1 MKRIVKYLKY
11 YQKQAILAPLFK
23 WLEAIFDLCIP
34 IIISNIIDNGILKS
48 DYAFLTQMV
57 GILILLAILGGVV
70 SITAQYFAAKVSS
83 GLGTTLR
90 EKLFTHIQS
99 FSFTNLDQIQEATIL
114 NRLINDTWQVQ
125 NSINLL
131 LRLAL
136 RSPFIVLGSL
146 VLAFFI
152 QVKMGIIFVITIPL
166 IMTVVVVVTKICI
179 PRYEKI
185 QNQKDDL
192 LDKTQENLEG
202 IRNIRAFGL
211 ENRMER
217 EFKQEN
223 SEYAKEQQKVS
234 KITSFSN
241 PCYYIIIN
249 FAIIA
254 ILLIGGKQVNLGIL
268 SQGQIVALYHY
279 MAQILTELLKLTNLL
294 QLLPKTIASA
304 RRIEALFQQENTMLN
319 GHALLDDENVVLE
332 FEKVSLTYQ
341 NRTESTLE
349 EISFQAKTG
358 QIIGIIGGTG
368 SGKTSILHLIPR
380 FYDVSSGEIKINGKN
395 MKEYD
400 IKNIRS
406 NIAIVTQKKA
416 IFRGT
421 IRENVTFGKEDL
433 TEEKI
438 EEALEIAQAKEF
450 IIQKEKGI
458 EEEVQEN
465 GGNLSGGQK
474 QRLTIARAIAR
485 NPKILLLDDSMSA
498 LDLATDKKVRQ
509 ALNLLKKDK
518 LLFMVSERISAVQNL
533 DKILV
538 LDQGKIVG
546 QGNHQELLK
555 NCKIYQ
561 EIYTSQLQKE
571 ER

>member
-83 GLGTTLR
+83 RLGTTLR
-90 EKLFTHIQS
+90 EKLFAHIQS

-498 LDLATDKKVRQ
+498 LDLATDKEVRQ

>member
-83 GLGTTLR
+83 RLGTTLR
-90 EKLFTHIQS
+90 EKLFAHIQS